1 LYYFLFISFII
12 ISHEKVLSEAMC
24 TQKYVYLLIFLMRFL
39 QRDIRD
45 IRYADSVSPKLSYYV
60 IRVFHGITKLDPLF
74 FPLDF

>member
-1 LYYFLFISFII
+1 
-12 ISHEKVLSEAMC
+12 
-24 TQKYVYLLIFLMRFL
+24 MRFL
-39 QRDIRD
+39 QRDFRD